1 MQRGCLLC
9 CVLQVGKETLHYIAT
24 QGPTPETSV
33 DLWRLVWQQRV
44 QVVAMVTQDTEAGKV
59 RCHRYWPDDVNTPLV
74 VNDRC
79 VRARLAVSC
88 VACSLIF
95 CVYLSTIMFRL
106 LTDCRFA

>member
-1 MQRGCLLC
+1 MAVC
-9 CVLQVGKETLHYIAT
+9 CGILQVGKETLHYIAT

-79 VRARLAVSC
+79 VRARARLVVSC
-88 VACSLIF
+88 VACRLIF
-95 CVYLSTIMFRL
+95 SVYLSMVMSRL
-106 LTDCRFA
+106 LADCRFA